1 MEEARTSNELP
12 EVLQKRGLRGD
23 HPNGTYGYTY
33 PPGNGNVRYF
43 PLFHKRVL
51 TSRVAQ
57 TRFSKEW
64 KRQIP

>member
-1 MEEARTSNELP
+1 MEEARTSNGLP
-12 EVLQKRGLRGD
+12 EVLQKQGLRGD

-33 PPGNGNVRYF
+33 PPGSGYVSCF
-43 PLFHKRVL
+43 PLFLKRVL

-64 KRQIP
+64 NR